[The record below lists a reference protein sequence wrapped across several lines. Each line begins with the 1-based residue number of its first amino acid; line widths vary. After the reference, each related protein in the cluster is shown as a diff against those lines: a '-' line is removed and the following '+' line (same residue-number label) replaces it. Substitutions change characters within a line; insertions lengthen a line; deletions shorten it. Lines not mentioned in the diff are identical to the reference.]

1 MTMVQCNVHVPAS
14 GARRRG
20 ARTLVGGVVMTAF
33 GKKRDKSPGGEDRK
47 QEEKKRRRAKQQIP
61 TFRRFPSFL
70 VLVERSYVIIGL
82 LAECRV

>member
-1 MTMVQCNVHVPAS
+1 MYRHR
-14 GARRRG
+14 ARAG

-47 QEEKKRRRAKQQIP
+47 QEKKRRRAKQQIP